1 MKFRLLERT
10 KSNPGLRQFIFSVL
24 KDKLDKDYDIHHLNG
39 VHSDNTAT
47 NISLVPHNIHGTI
60 SNLLRTARSENERR
74 VRELLSEHGVGLEVN
89 IVKRKL
95 SEEEIQATIDIME
108 REASCIK

>member
-24 KDKLDKDYDIHHLNG
+24 KNKLDRDYDIHHLNG

-47 NISLVPHNIHGTI
+47 NISLVPHGIHSKI
-60 SNLLRTARSENERR
+60 SKLLKNPSSKNQGEVENLLQEY
-74 VRELLSEHGVGLEVN
+74 GVGLEFTA
-89 IVKRKL
+89 ITRDL
-95 SEEEIQATIDIME
+95 SRDEIRATINIME
-108 REASCIK
+108 REASVSK